1 MENKILISIIIAV
14 YNGEK
19 YIKKAI
25 ESILNQ
31 TLKEIEVIVIDDNSK
46 DNTIK
51 IIENIIKKDL
61 RIKLIKLDE
70 NKGPGNARNIGIE
83 ISKGKYIT
91 FCDADDWIEKEMLFS
106 MVKLLEKDN
115 MDAILCGYSQDTL
128 KNNKVVNQKK
138 VIMPKK
144 IILENKNIIKNIPYI
159 DYYKIFSF
167 VCSKVY
173 KVEILKKNKIK
184 FNNKKFGE
192 DYDFNLECFKN
203 INSLIIENKAY
214 YHYIKDRNEIS
225 LTERKIPNFFENIN
239 ERFNDMVNLL
249 KEKNIYNEEQKR
261 IISIL
266 FIKHM
271 MACVIRTYS
280 DESFNF
286 SKRYKYIKQMLL
298 NPLSL
303 ELYKYADGNN
313 FKEKI
318 YCSIYKKQNI
328 LLMMLFNG
336 IIYFL
341 QKNLNT
347 IFQRIK

>member
-1 MENKILISIIIAV
+1 MKDKVLISVIITV

-31 TLKEIEVIVIDDNSK
+31 TFKEIEIIIVDNKSNDK
-46 DNTIK
+46 TL
-51 IIENIIKKDL
+51 EIIKNLKEKDS
-61 RIKLIKLDE
+61 RIKLVELNE
-70 NKGPGNARNIGIE
+70 NQGPGNARNIGIE
-83 ISKGKYIT
+83 FSKGEYIA

-106 MVKLLEKDN
+106 LYQANEKYDV
-115 MDAILCGYSQDTL
+115 IVCGYSQDTEKNEQVVHSKKNENL
-128 KNNKVVNQKK
+128 KLEK
-138 VIMPKK
+138 
-144 IILENKNIIKNIPYI
+144 LENKEVVKSILVLDYQKTFSFCWNKLYRREIIIKN
-159 DYYKIFSF
+159 
-167 VCSKVY
+167 
-173 KVEILKKNKIK
+173 NIK
-184 FNNKKFGE
+184 FSNKLFGE
-192 DYDFNLECFKN
+192 DYDFNLKFFKYAEN
-203 INSLIIENKAY
+203 LKSLNKSY
-214 YHYIKDRNEIS
+214 YNYIKRNNNS

-286 SKRYKYIKQMLL
+286 SKRYKYIKQIFL

-303 ELYKYADGNN
+303 ELYKYASGNN
-313 FKEKI
+313 IKEKI
-318 YCSIYKKQNI
+318 YCSIYKMQNV
-328 LLMMLFNG
+328 LLMMLFNRM
-336 IIYFL
+336 IYFL

>member
-1 MENKILISIIIAV
+1 MKDKVLISVIVTV
-14 YNGEK
+14 YKGEK

-25 ESILNQ
+25 ESILDQ
-31 TLKEIEVIVIDDNSK
+31 TLKEIEIIIVDNKSDDSTVEIVKILKEK
-46 DNTIK
+46 DS
-51 IIENIIKKDL
+51 
-61 RIKLIKLDE
+61 RIKLIELSE

-83 ISKGKYIT
+83 LSKGEYIA

-106 MVKLLEKDN
+106 MYQENEKYDV
-115 MDAILCGYSQDTL
+115 IVCGYSQDTEKEEQVIHSKKNENL
-128 KNNKVVNQKK
+128 KLEKQGNKEVVKSISALDYQKTFSFCWNKLYRREIIMKNN
-138 VIMPKK
+138 
-144 IILENKNIIKNIPYI
+144 
-159 DYYKIFSF
+159 
-167 VCSKVY
+167 
-173 KVEILKKNKIK
+173 IK
-184 FNNKKFGE
+184 FSNKLFGE
-192 DYDFNLECFKN
+192 DYDFNLNFFKYAE
-203 INSLIIENKAY
+203 SLKSLNKSY
-214 YHYIKDRNEIS
+214 YHYIKRNNNS

-280 DESFNF
+280 DESFSF
-286 SKRYKYIKQMLL
+286 SKRYKYIKQIFL

-303 ELYKYADGNN
+303 ELYKYASGNN
-313 FKEKI
+313 IKEKI
-318 YCSIYKKQNI
+318 YCSIYKTQNI

-341 QKNLNT
+341 QKNLNI
-347 IFQRIK
+347 IFQIIK